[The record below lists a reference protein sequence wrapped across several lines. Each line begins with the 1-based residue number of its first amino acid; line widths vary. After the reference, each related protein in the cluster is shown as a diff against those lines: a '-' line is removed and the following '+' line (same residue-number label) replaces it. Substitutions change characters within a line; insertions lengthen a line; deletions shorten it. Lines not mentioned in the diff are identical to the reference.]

1 MAKNTATHKNDGKTG
16 KQRIETGAVSEPAD
30 DDWNDAGEFDER
42 WLSASPRDKERS
54 RIQRQMRARRE
65 LERLRDEKHL
75 RQMVADWPFDE

>member
-1 MAKNTATHKNDGKTG
+1 MANKTTLNKAGSKTG
-16 KQRIETGAVSEPAD
+16 KQHLGNGPVSEPSD
-30 DDWNDAGEFDER
+30 DGWEDTGEFDER